1 MTASPP
7 IWTPYCGAAPD
18 PTGLL
23 HAWNA
28 DPVLL
33 CVLGAGL
40 MVGWRRAPAQRGTHV
55 AAVLAMLVLFISPL
69 CALASA
75 LFTMRAIHHVALALV
90 LAPLLA
96 RSFDLGRHAAR
107 LSLSVMTGVQAL
119 VFWFWHAPPVYA
131 AALSNDAVFWIMQ
144 VTLIGTAALWWAAM
158 RRAPAPA
165 AIATTLATMVQM
177 GALGALLTFAGRAFY
192 APHYFTTQAW
202 GWTPLEDQQIAG
214 LIMWAPASAAYLLI
228 ALSMLYRALPPA
240 YAR

>member
-1 MTASPP
+1 MNASPP

-18 PTGLL
+18 PAGLL
-23 HAWNA
+23 HAWNP

-33 CVLGAGL
+33 CVLFAAL
-40 MVGWRRAPAQRGTHV
+40 MLGWRYAPAERRCHL
-55 AAVLAMLVLFISPL
+55 AAVCTMGVLFISPL

-96 RSFDLGRHAAR
+96 RSLGLGRYAGR
-107 LSLSVMTGVQAL
+107 VSLSVMTGVQAL

-144 VTLIGTAALWWAAM
+144 VTLTGTAAFWWAAM
-158 RRAPAPA
+158 RQAPAPG
-165 AIATTLATMVQM
+165 AIAATLATMVQM

-192 APHYFTTQAW
+192 TPHYFTTQAW

-214 LIMWAPASAAYLLI
+214 LIMWAPASAVYLLI
-228 ALSMLYRALPPA
+228 ALAMLYRALPPA